1 MLGKF
6 ISETYNKVKSKA
18 DEVRLHVSVQAIKAK
33 EVFGLVKP
41 TTVEQLE
48 VLLNYELQ
56 QIDTAEAL
64 IGTYKKWIYNLS
76 QSEKSDCIR
85 YYKSVNR
92 GREKRESATSTAR
105 SFTNS
110 NEEQKDNTFQ
120 VKRRSEHTLSN
131 SNITSA
137 CNSDIVDAY
146 DSYCNSEDEPAKGGA
161 DLEEQHQSIA
171 GMVTQVK
178 LNDIFDAEPRRH
190 VMLGSQ
196 EGLPHETT
204 IAEKNKSNADESK
217 GNTDESKGNTDESKG
232 NTAQETAHST
242 SKCEPSQN
250 ANKEQPASYIYDDH
264 YGYNFK
270 EFFLK
275 SNILEKSI
283 SLILEKRDI
292 RLSLVGPI
300 EKDDLENPR
309 TTILTLFSHCLIGNQ
324 KLHKDILFIILTT
337 DKLFDNHK
345 ELFLELLAVLKYD
358 YLDVYLMNIRKIVS
372 AEVLSLKSKIQMYD
386 SKLINVSKLSSM
398 DILSPRTSVSSIDF
412 DKEELHSQQYATRQ
426 TGKRDLEVSSPPF
439 SFESLDG
446 QPLYT
451 QEHSGAAQLSDHPH
465 PLGVTN
471 TTNPANQKNEENTF
485 DTEGA
490 WENDPPKTELS
501 KEISKELCKELGK
514 ELGKKLGKKLSNEL
528 SKELS
533 KELHREDSPA
543 DEKEIIESNKMQQ
556 IKILASAKLIE
567 LHKMLQRILQVATE
581 NRQKR
586 KVEIKVKLEELKKI
600 MEVCK
605 KDCEITLHDT
615 EDSKVHIEN
624 VYVKELD
631 LRTSSI
637 NQTQEQVNQMKRTI
651 EELLKKKRDLY
662 NEYNL
667 ICNEINIMNKQLS
680 TVLST
685 LTAYKKELNQAEVEY
700 LNKLSNTNKA
710 KHMHQERKLY
720 VSNLDNISDEIL
732 REYESSTYISTDE
745 LVSKTLKMKKP
756 LNKVITN
763 HLTYLK
769 DKLCLLNA
777 LLKFYVHRVKFLLG
791 QHPTEGGAAEGKAT
805 EGNTMGVMQ
814 SHSAKDTEGN
824 TVGDVHNH
832 SAKDMESNAM
842 GGTHT
847 HSEVY
852 PERNPLGDEPNSL
865 APPNHQEQA
874 RKLKLIKYKKCYFKI
889 IEQISKVW
897 VAIQEFYDL
906 NKENIDDAEGDC
918 PADAVYQQINDL
930 YNYSKR
936 FIMQNGS
943 LISSIS

>member
-76 QSEKSDCIR
+76 QSEKSDSI
-85 YYKSVNR
+85 
-92 GREKRESATSTAR
+92 
-105 SFTNS
+105 S

-120 VKRRSEHTLSN
+120 VKRRSELTLSN

-137 CNSDIVDAY
+137 CNSDIIDAY
-146 DSYCNSEDEPAKGGA
+146 DSYCNSEDEPAKRETNLDVQDQNSAG
-161 DLEEQHQSIA
+161 IA
-171 GMVTQVK
+171 TTVK
-178 LNDIFDAEPRRH
+178 LNDIIDAEPKLH
-190 VMLGSQ
+190 VKLGSQ
-196 EGLPHETT
+196 ESLPNVKSNTAHETIST
-204 IAEKNKSNADESK
+204 DKNK
-217 GNTDESKGNTDESKG
+217 T
-232 NTAQETAHST
+232 NTAHETINTGKNKANST
-242 SKCEPSQN
+242 SKYEPSQN
-250 ANKEQPASYIYDDH
+250 TNKEQLDSYIYDDH

-283 SLILEKRDI
+283 SLILEKREI

-309 TTILTLFSHCLIGNQ
+309 TTILTMFSHCLIGNQ

-337 DKLFDNHK
+337 DKLFENHK

-358 YLDVYLMNIRKIVS
+358 YLDVYLMNIRKIIS

-386 SKLINVSKLSSM
+386 SQLINVSKLSSV
-398 DILSPRTSVSSIDF
+398 DILSPRTSISSIDL
-412 DKEELHSQQYATRQ
+412 DKEEGQSQQYTSRHME
-426 TGKRDLEVSSPPF
+426 KRDIEVPPPAF
-439 SFESLDG
+439 SFESLDS
-446 QPLYT
+446 QPINARVHDGAEQLPHET
-451 QEHSGAAQLSDHPH
+451 QSLATANR
-465 PLGVTN
+465 TN
-471 TTNPANQKNEENTF
+471 SANQTNEENTLE
-485 DTEGA
+485 TEGA
-490 WENDPPKTELS
+490 WENDTPRTELYKEDNKTE
-501 KEISKELCKELGK
+501 
-514 ELGKKLGKKLSNEL
+514 
-528 SKELS
+528 
-533 KELHREDSPA
+533 SPT

-586 KVEIKVKLEELKKI
+586 KIEIKIKLEELKKI

-605 KDCEITLHDT
+605 KDCEITLNDT

-631 LRTSSI
+631 LRTNSI
-637 NQTQEQVNQMKRTI
+637 NQTQEQVDQIKKHI
-651 EELLKKKRDLY
+651 EELLKKKSNLF
-662 NEYNL
+662 NEYQ
-667 ICNEINIMNKQLS
+667 IVCNEINIMNKQLS
-680 TVLST
+680 SVLSN
-685 LTAYKKELNQAEVEY
+685 LTNYKKELNQAEVEY

-720 VSNLDNISDEIL
+720 ISNLDNISDEIL
-732 REYESSTYISTDE
+732 REYENSTYISTDE
-745 LVSKTLKMKKP
+745 LVSKRMKMKKP

-769 DKLCLLNA
+769 DKLCLLNT
-777 LLKFYVHRVKFLLG
+777 LLKFYVQRVKFLLG
-791 QHPTEGGAAEGKAT
+791 QPHTEEGAAQGDHTDECIPAEGCD
-805 EGNTMGVMQ
+805 MGDTL
-814 SHSAKDTEGN
+814 SHSARDT
-824 TVGDVHNH
+824 
-832 SAKDMESNAM
+832 ESNA
-842 GGTHT
+842 
-847 HSEVY
+847 V
-852 PERNPLGDEPNSL
+852 GDDNPNSF
-865 APPNHQEQA
+865 ASSNHQEQA
-874 RKLKLIKYKKCYFKI
+874 KKLKLIKYKKCYFKI

-906 NKENIDDAEGDC
+906 NKENIDDAEADC

-936 FIMQNGS
+936 FIMENS
-943 LISSIS
+943 PIITSIS

>member
-1 MLGKF
+1 MFGKF

-64 IGTYKKWIYNLS
+64 IETYKKWIYHLS
-76 QSEKSDCIR
+76 QSEKSDGIR
-85 YYKSVNR
+85 YYKNVNR
-92 GREKRESATSTAR
+92 GNEKRGSGNSTGNMTVNTTANTTANTTIP

-110 NEEQKDNTFQ
+110 NEEQKDNPFQ
-120 VKRRSEHTLSN
+120 VKVKSELTLSN

-137 CNSDIVDAY
+137 CNSDLIDAY
-146 DSYCNSEDEPAKGGA
+146 DSYCNSEDEPAKRETNL
-161 DLEEQHQSIA
+161 DMQDQNSA
-171 GMVTQVK
+171 GMATPAK
-178 LNDIFDAEPRRH
+178 LNDIIDAESKSN
-190 VMLGSQ
+190 VKLSSQ
-196 EGLPHETT
+196 ESLPNVGSNTVHET
-204 IAEKNKSNADESK
+204 I
-217 GNTDESKGNTDESKG
+217 NTDKHKTNTT
-232 NTAQETAHST
+232 N
-242 SKCEPSQN
+242 KCQPNQN
-250 ANKEQPASYIYDDH
+250 PNNEQLDSYIYDDH

-283 SLILEKRDI
+283 SLILEKREI

-309 TTILTLFSHCLIGNQ
+309 TTILTMFSHCLIGNQ

-358 YLDVYLMNIRKIVS
+358 YLDVYLMNIRKIIS
-372 AEVLSLKSKIQMYD
+372 AEVLSLKNKIQMYD
-386 SKLINVSKLSSM
+386 SQLINVSKLSSL
-398 DILSPRTSVSSIDF
+398 DILSPKTSISSIDL
-412 DKEELHSQQYATRQ
+412 DKEEGHSQQNTSPH
-426 TGKRDLEVSSPPF
+426 TEKPNLEVQPPAF
-439 SFESLDG
+439 SFESLDS
-446 QPLYT
+446 QPVNVQIKIGSEELPG
-451 QEHSGAAQLSDHPH
+451 EAHSHGTEKKTNSDNQ
-465 PLGVTN
+465 TN
-471 TTNPANQKNEENTF
+471 DKSAFERESKLQNE
-485 DTEGA
+485 
-490 WENDPPKTELS
+490 P
-501 KEISKELCKELGK
+501 
-514 ELGKKLGKKLSNEL
+514 
-528 SKELS
+528 
-533 KELHREDSPA
+533 PA

-624 VYVKELD
+624 VYIKEVD
-631 LRTSSI
+631 LRTNNI
-637 NQTQEQVNQMKRTI
+637 NETQQQVDQMKNEI
-651 EELLKKKRDLY
+651 EELLKKKKEIF
-662 NEYNL
+662 NEYQL
-667 ICNEINIMNKQLS
+667 ICNEINTKNKQLS
-680 TVLST
+680 AVLSN
-685 LTAYKKELNQAEVEY
+685 LTNYKKELNQAEVEY

-720 VSNLDNISDEIL
+720 ISNLDNISDEIL
-732 REYESSTYISTDE
+732 KEYENSTYIGTEE
-745 LVSKTLKMKKP
+745 LVSKTRKMKKP
-756 LNKVITN
+756 LSKVITN
-763 HLTYLK
+763 HLIYLK
-769 DKLCLLNA
+769 DKLFLLNA
-777 LLKFYVHRVKFLLG
+777 LLKFYVQRVKFLLG
-791 QHPTEGGAAEGKAT
+791 EQHTGEEATQGQSTDQFVPSEGC
-805 EGNTMGVMQ
+805 
-814 SHSAKDTEGN
+814 
-824 TVGDVHNH
+824 
-832 SAKDMESNAM
+832 
-842 GGTHT
+842 
-847 HSEVY
+847 
-852 PERNPLGDEPNSL
+852 DEC
-865 APPNHQEQA
+865 

-906 NKENIDDAEGDC
+906 NKENIEDTEGDC

-930 YNYSKR
+930 YNYSKQ
-936 FIMQNGS
+936 FIVQNGPI
-943 LISSIS
+943 ISSI

>member
-6 ISETYNKVKSKA
+6 ISETYNKVKNKA

-85 YYKSVNR
+85 YYKTVNQ
-92 GREKRESATSTAR
+92 GNEKRESGTLTIR
-105 SFTNS
+105 PFTKS
-110 NEEQKDNTFQ
+110 NEEQKDKTFQ
-120 VKRRSEHTLSN
+120 VKRRSEITLSN

-137 CNSDIVDAY
+137 CNSDIIDAY
-146 DSYCNSEDEPAKGGA
+146 DSYCNSEDEPAKRETNLDIQDQNGEG
-161 DLEEQHQSIA
+161 IA
-171 GMVTQVK
+171 TPAK
-178 LNDIFDAEPRRH
+178 LNDIIDAEPKRH
-190 VMLGSQ
+190 VKVDSQ
-196 EGLPHETT
+196 ESLPSVESNTVHGT
-204 IAEKNKSNADESK
+204 ISTDKNKTN
-217 GNTDESKGNTDESKG
+217 
-232 NTAQETAHST
+232 ST
-242 SKCEPSQN
+242 SKYEPSQN
-250 ANKEQPASYIYDDH
+250 TNKEPLGSYIYDDH

-283 SLILEKRDI
+283 SLILEKREI

-309 TTILTLFSHCLIGNQ
+309 TTILTMFSHCLIGNQ

-337 DKLFDNHK
+337 DKLFDSHK

-372 AEVLSLKSKIQMYD
+372 AEVLSLKSKIQLYD
-386 SKLINVSKLSSM
+386 SKLINISKLSSL
-398 DILSPRTSVSSIDF
+398 DIISPRTSISSIDL
-412 DKEELHSQQYATRQ
+412 DKEEGHSQKYTSHHTEKSHLQ
-426 TGKRDLEVSSPPF
+426 VPPPAF
-439 SFESLDG
+439 NFESLDS
-446 QPLYT
+446 QPLYEE
-451 QEHSGAAQLSDHPH
+451 EHSSAAQLPDEPH
-465 PLGVTN
+465 SLGT
-471 TTNPANQKNEENTF
+471 ANREDSADQPNAENTF
-485 DTEGA
+485 ETEAA
-490 WENDPPKTELS
+490 WENDTPRRELYKEDCRTE
-501 KEISKELCKELGK
+501 
-514 ELGKKLGKKLSNEL
+514 
-528 SKELS
+528 
-533 KELHREDSPA
+533 SPA

-586 KVEIKVKLEELKKI
+586 KVEIKIKLEELKKI

-615 EDSKVHIEN
+615 EDSKVHLEN

-631 LRTSSI
+631 LRTNSI
-637 NQTQEQVNQMKRTI
+637 NQTQEKVDQMKRDI
-651 EELLKKKRDLY
+651 EELLKKKKNLF
-662 NEYNL
+662 NEYQL
-667 ICNEINIMNKQLS
+667 ICNEINIMNKKLS
-680 TVLST
+680 TILSS
-685 LTAYKKELNQAEVEY
+685 LTNYKKELNQAEVEY

-720 VSNLDNISDEIL
+720 ISNLDNISDEIL
-732 REYESSTYISTDE
+732 REYANSTYISTDE
-745 LVSKTLKMKKP
+745 LVSKTMKMKKP
-756 LNKVITN
+756 INKVITN

-769 DKLCLLNA
+769 DKLCLLNT
-777 LLKFYVHRVKFLLG
+777 LLKFYVHRVKFLQGQQHAKEGATQG
-791 QHPTEGGAAEGKAT
+791 QHTAEYTPAEGCDMSDTMSLSARDT
-805 EGNTMGVMQ
+805 ESNTMG
-814 SHSAKDTEGN
+814 D
-824 TVGDVHNH
+824 
-832 SAKDMESNAM
+832 
-842 GGTHT
+842 
-847 HSEVY
+847 
-852 PERNPLGDEPNSL
+852 NPNFFPSL
-865 APPNHQEQA
+865 NHQEKA
-874 RKLKLIKYKKCYFKI
+874 KKLKLIKYKKSYFKI

-906 NKENIDDAEGDC
+906 NKENIDDADGDC
-918 PADAVYQQINDL
+918 PADATYQQINDL

-936 FIMQNGS
+936 FIMQNGPI
-943 LISSIS
+943 ISSIS